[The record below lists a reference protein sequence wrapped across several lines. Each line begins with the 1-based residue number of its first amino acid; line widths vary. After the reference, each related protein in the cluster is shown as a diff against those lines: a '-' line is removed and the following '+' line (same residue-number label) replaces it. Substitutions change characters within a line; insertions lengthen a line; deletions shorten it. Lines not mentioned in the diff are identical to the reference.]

1 MARSCITP
9 QSPTIRILSHRPE
22 IFCFSLYTLIIGIPK
37 INTPSHTIYFV
48 YKRTYIHVP
57 MTSIRFPSFYTKK
70 SCIIVPPSRT
80 SQIYGSQTDTKISF
94 FNRDRD
100 RRYIQILCI
109 YQDRRKQSIGFQIIF
124 NMFHFPIKQRR
135 ILFFS
140 GKIKH
145 SRTGTHLFRTV

>member
-70 SCIIVPPSRT
+70 AALLSPKPNESNIRESDRH
-80 SQIYGSQTDTKISF
+80 QNKF

-140 GKIKH
+140 GKIK
-145 SRTGTHLFRTV
+145 T